1 MYSGSHNCSHY
12 RLRGCEPQSEDI
24 SPGDITEDPFN
35 FITASRVLWAPYEL
49 LFKKKSLAGIVC
61 LKLSYFTWSP
71 FNTSTSS
78 WDAEQTCAATFLWEW
93 RGNQLNPQDWRSGLR
108 CEVCTETKRIVS
120 LRVRVTE
127 LGSVGRRWWVS
138 VTMPRSSLKVG
149 VSFTDY
155 FYSRK
160 GGPLI
165 PLGAAPP
172 KYLKKWILGWQER
185 NCDGDES
192 MPYNPLSRKN
202 VFPRCWEWYQ

>member
-1 MYSGSHNCSHY
+1 MLNKHVQQLSSENDAEISSI
-12 RLRGCEPQSEDI
+12 LR
-24 SPGDITEDPFN
+24 TED
-35 FITASRVLWAPYEL
+35 
-49 LFKKKSLAGIVC
+49 LAYAVR
-61 LKLSYFTWSP
+61 Y
-71 FNTSTSS
+71 
-78 WDAEQTCAATFLWEW
+78 
-93 RGNQLNPQDWRSGLR
+93 
-108 CEVCTETKRIVS
+108 VTETKRIVS

-202 VFPRCWEWYQ
+202 VFPRCINSNIWSYQCRKKHNPLKSKCIICTLRPVHISHFNMTQVSALFWFGFSLWFKGCQLQQECLEKSTWDHR